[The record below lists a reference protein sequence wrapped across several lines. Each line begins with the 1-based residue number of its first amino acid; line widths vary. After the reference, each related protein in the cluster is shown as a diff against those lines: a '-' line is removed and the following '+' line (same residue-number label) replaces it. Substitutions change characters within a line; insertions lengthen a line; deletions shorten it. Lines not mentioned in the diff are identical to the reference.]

1 MNYIIRRFAAFY
13 FDALIAMTFI
23 VACKVL
29 YILASNLSM
38 SEVNNFSSDQ
48 WVLWQ
53 FISLFSYCFLFELLF
68 KRTIGKMVFKFKIE
82 GLYVALGTKLLIQ
95 VLIRT
100 ISRFIPFEPFSIF
113 LDEDKMMWHD
123 KLSKTKVIDIRKK
136 I

>member
-82 GLYVALGTKLLIQ
+82 GLYVSLGTKLLIQ